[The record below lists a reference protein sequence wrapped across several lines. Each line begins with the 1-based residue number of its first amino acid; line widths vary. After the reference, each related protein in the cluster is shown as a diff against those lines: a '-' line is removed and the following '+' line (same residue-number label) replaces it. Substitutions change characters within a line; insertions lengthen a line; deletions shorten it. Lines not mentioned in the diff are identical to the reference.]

1 LEKFFH
7 MLSKKQ
13 VEELSSAKNQEALIK
28 TKMNKEILVIL
39 NGVDG
44 SNVRQMLTALKFLI
58 SFAANNKS

>member
-1 LEKFFH
+1 